1 MLNAIQSNV
10 VVLQQKANHFFKFF
24 IRLTFINSFIST
36 KMTIKEISFS
46 KLHGAGNDFIML
58 NGFAADI
65 QLQPSEIAHL
75 CHRQFGIGAD
85 GLILLLP
92 SADTDFRMIYFNSDG
107 YEGSMCGNGGRSV
120 AVFAWLCRVAGLDGR
135 FEAFDGV
142 HSYKILNNYQNQ
154 LFEVELTML
163 DVNHFEYDDNRLI
176 VNTGS
181 PHCVIRTAD
190 LSHTNVYEAGKAI
203 RYSDDFAPDGVNVN
217 FLEIE
222 QDGASLRTYERGVEN
237 ETLSC
242 GTGVTAAAIALA
254 VWVNR
259 LENSIKTV
267 GGQLNVSMQA
277 TKTGFSNIILRG
289 PVTYVYQGK
298 IALQ

>member
-1 MLNAIQSNV
+1 LLNAIQSNV
-10 VVLQQKANHFFKFF
+10 VVLHQKANHFFDLF
-24 IRLTFINSFIST
+24 IRLTFINSFIFT
-36 KMTIKEISFS
+36 KMTKKEISFS

-65 QLQPSEIAHL
+65 QLQPSEIAYL

-85 GLILLLP
+85 GLIMLLP
-92 SADTDFRMIYFNSDG
+92 SSATDFRMIYFNSDG
-107 YEGSMCGNGGRSV
+107 NEGSMCGNGGRSV
-120 AVFAWLCRVAGLDGR
+120 AVFAWLCGVAGLDGR
-135 FEAFDGV
+135 FEAFDGI
-142 HSYKILNNYQNQ
+142 HSYKILKNNQNQ

-163 DVNHFEYDDNRLI
+163 DVNHLEYDDNRLI

-181 PHCVIRTAD
+181 PHCVIRTTN
-190 LSHTNVYEAGKAI
+190 LSQTNVFESGKAI
-203 RYSDDFAPDGVNVN
+203 RYHEDFAPDGVNVN

-222 QDGASLRTYERGVEN
+222 PDGASMRTYERGVEN

-254 VWVNR
+254 VWENR

-267 GGQLNVSMQA
+267 GGQLSVSMQA
-277 TKTGFSNIILRG
+277 TETGFSNIVLRG
-289 PVTYVYQGK
+289 PVNYVYQGK
-298 IALQ
+298 IILS